1 MNAVARVLHAN
12 PMLST
17 FKSWLSMIGNT
28 IPPTEEPI
36 RGKELRH
43 NTVIGRAAI
52 SKGTSEDDSHSQRTV
67 SAPVMRL
74 DREARYVYQSSTE
87 AHPNALREKDLIIL
101 VRVRDREHEQTF
113 SNTHHKHR
121 SRSAKDDRNKTHEN
135 T

>member
-74 DREARYVYQSSTE
+74 DREARYVYQTSAE
-87 AHPNALREKDLIIL
+87 AHPNTLRKEDLIIL
-101 VRVRDREHEQTF
+101 VRVRDGEHKQTF
-113 SNTHHKHR
+113 SNTHHEHR
-121 SRSAKDDRNKTHEN
+121 SQFADGARNKTHEN